1 MPTVDLE
8 DEDVARERT
17 RVEEDHDSNDELRLV
32 KLTKVGILELVF
44 VGVVTIW
51 IAILPLCIIVMKVY
65 DRSQKVAVNRLSF
78 GLRKGECF
86 GLLGVNGAGKSTTF
100 KVSHVPVVSENES
113 LEFDYLFRC

>member
-44 VGVVTIW
+44 VGVVTI
-51 IAILPLCIIVMKVY
+51 
-65 DRSQKVAVNRLSF
+65 
-78 GLRKGECF
+78 
-86 GLLGVNGAGKSTTF
+86 
-100 KVSHVPVVSENES
+100 
-113 LEFDYLFRC
+113 